1 MEDKYLEIKIVKN
14 KKELNNVL
22 KIKELAM
29 KEIIENIYL
38 HKDTCNV

>member
-22 KIKELAM
+22 KIKEFAM

-38 HKDTCNV
+38 HKDT